1 MSQNK
6 VVGRVVG
13 LRAFPVKSMDA
24 GPLARAR
31 VLTTGVEHDRSWAV
45 VDGDGQVLTAR
56 TADVLRTVRAAIRDN
71 VPTLTLPGTEAVLTG
86 DQAHAALSA
95 LIGRPVSVQAATGG
109 VAGFNEVAPVHL
121 VSRQAIEHG
130 ADHDADH
137 DDHGQQCPCSVEEPR
152 ANLVLDLSGDERET
166 AWVGAKLSVG
176 SVVLRV
182 SKAPKHCLGVY
193 ADVITEGEV
202 AEGDEV
208 TLSRD

>member
-1 MSQNK
+1 MSPSE
-6 VVGRVVG
+6 VVGKVVG
-13 LRAFPVKSMDA
+13 LRAFPVKSMGA
-24 GPLARAR
+24 VPLARAR
-31 VLTTGVEHDRSWAV
+31 VLTSGVEHDRSWAV
-45 VDGDGQVLTAR
+45 VDTDGQVVTAR
-56 TADVLRTVRAAIRDN
+56 VADVLRTVRAAVSND
-71 VPTLTLPGTEAVLTG
+71 VPALTLPGTETVLTG
-86 DQAHAALSA
+86 DRAAAALSK
-95 LIGRPVSVQAATGG
+95 LVGRPVTLQAASGG
-109 VAGFNEVAPVHL
+109 GARFNEVAAVHL

-130 ADHDADH
+130 ADHD
-137 DDHGQQCPCSVEEPR
+137 DHGQECPCSVEEPR

>member
-1 MSQNK
+1 MSHNE

-31 VLTTGVEHDRSWAV
+31 VLTSGVQHDRSWAV
-45 VDGDGQVLTAR
+45 VDGDGHVLTAR
-56 TADVLRTVRAAIRDN
+56 TADVLRTVRAAVTEDG
-71 VPTLTLPGTEAVLTG
+71 PALTFPGTEAALTG
-86 DQAHAALSA
+86 EQAQSALSQ
-95 LIGRPVSVQAATGG
+95 LVGRPVSVQAATGG

-130 ADHDADH
+130 ADHD
-137 DDHGQQCPCSVEEPR
+137 DHGQDCPCSVEEPR
-152 ANLVLDLSGDERET
+152 ANLVLDLSADERES
-166 AWVGAKLSVG
+166 AWVGAQLHVG
-176 SVVLRV
+176 GAVLRV